1 MNQSER
7 KLLQRLMVVC
17 NKLGSAVDRTA
28 VSEQKLYESQQAHM
42 LVSNILY
49 GILAQHPDNEY
60 AEEDMDKAKKCL
72 NQMEHLADKEY
83 PDRNGILN

>member
-1 MNQSER
+1 MNKSER
-7 KLLQRLMVVC
+7 ALLQRLMIVC

-28 VSEQKLYESQQAHM
+28 VSERKLYERQQAHM

-60 AEEDMDKAKKCL
+60 SEEDMNKAIKCME
-72 NQMEHLADKEY
+72 QMECLADKEY
-83 PDRNGILN
+83 PDRNGNV